1 MLQTLTNLGTNLVYL
16 GLAKIIVAQDET
28 GSLFFK
34 DDVEVNPGSYRKPN
48 EALSICHWNS
58 NNISIHTFTN
68 LLKAYVKFDI
78 ICLSETYL
86 DSSSPFDDNNFTSQS
101 NWIVH
106 SGTHPSQHTSCNH
119 QIIYTKCNLK
129 IQDSNDDL
137 IRRAINQFNWKKA
150 FENKNVDEK
159 VLTFNETVLNILS
172 NLILH
177 ELIVCV

>member
-1 MLQTLTNLGTNLVYL
+1 MLQTSANLGTNLVYL

-86 DSSSPFDDNNFTSQS
+86 DSSSPFDDNTLHPNQTGLSIQEPTLHNIHAVTIKLFTQNVILKSKIQMMILS
-101 NWIVH
+101 EEQLI
-106 SGTHPSQHTSCNH
+106 SSTG
-119 QIIYTKCNLK
+119 KKLLK
-129 IQDSNDDL
+129 IKMWMRKS
-137 IRRAINQFNWKKA
+137 
-150 FENKNVDEK
+150 
-159 VLTFNETVLNILS
+159 
-172 NLILH
+172 
-177 ELIVCV
+177 